1 MKKAMVFGAGVSG
14 NGAKKLL
21 EKIGYEVILVDDK
34 KGISSK
40 DGLNMLEDIEI
51 FIKSPGVPYNDLVKK
66 VQELKINLMDEI
78 ELAYRYMKDKNMPTK
93 VIGITGT
100 NGKTTTTSKIK
111 ELLEFGGF
119 KVAYGGNIGYSYG
132 ELLLEKEDL
141 DYVVLELSSYQLENV
156 DKFKADIGMVINLAP
171 DHMDRYEKVDDYYD
185 AKWNICRNQTKED
198 YFILN
203 TNCQECVKRESK
215 ILGKK
220 ITLGIEK
227 TRENQDVYSDENC
240 VYWEENKVLENEKL
254 GLRGKHNLENSMFIF
269 TTGKLVGIPEEKIRE
284 FLYNTVSL
292 EHRMEKFHTWG
303 EVTFVND
310 SKGTNIESTKFAVE
324 AYNHPILICGGV
336 DKKLDLTPLIELI
349 NKNTDSIYLIGEIG
363 DNIETLLR
371 KSNYNS
377 KKIYNCH
384 TLEKVMEVLKTNIDK
399 DTKKVVLLSPTTAS
413 FDQFKSY
420 TERGRIFKE
429 LVRKNFN

>member
-40 DGLNMLEDIEI
+40 DGLNMLGDIEI

-141 DYVVLELSSYQLENV
+141 D
-156 DKFKADIGMVINLAP
+156 
-171 DHMDRYEKVDDYYD
+171 
-185 AKWNICRNQTKED
+185 
-198 YFILN
+198 
-203 TNCQECVKRESK
+203 
-215 ILGKK
+215 
-220 ITLGIEK
+220 
-227 TRENQDVYSDENC
+227 
-240 VYWEENKVLENEKL
+240 
-254 GLRGKHNLENSMFIF
+254 
-269 TTGKLVGIPEEKIRE
+269 
-284 FLYNTVSL
+284 
-292 EHRMEKFHTWG
+292 
-303 EVTFVND
+303 
-310 SKGTNIESTKFAVE
+310 
-324 AYNHPILICGGV
+324 
-336 DKKLDLTPLIELI
+336 
-349 NKNTDSIYLIGEIG
+349 
-363 DNIETLLR
+363 
-371 KSNYNS
+371 
-377 KKIYNCH
+377 
-384 TLEKVMEVLKTNIDK
+384 
-399 DTKKVVLLSPTTAS
+399 
-413 FDQFKSY
+413 
-420 TERGRIFKE
+420 
-429 LVRKNFN
+429 